1 MNFFKYDMKIGCLNV
16 KFVAILF
23 MIYLNVDFKGLI
35 NFIQESYD
43 RNIASLNK
51 NLLEL

>member
-1 MNFFKYDMKIGCLNV
+1 MKIGCLNV

-35 NFIQESYD
+35 NFIQG
-43 RNIASLNK
+43 SLNK
-51 NLLEL
+51 NVASSNKNQLKS